1 MNCLVFS
8 EDQLIDTE
16 LGEWKYKPKP
26 KEIQKEFQQNFF
38 KKYEVLF
45 VFLLMFVIVVA
56 GVYAWQN
63 GLITDFLELF
73 ENV

>member
-1 MNCLVFS
+1 MFS
-8 EDQLIDTE
+8 EDQLIDPE
-16 LGEWKYKPKP
+16 QGEWKYKLKP

-38 KKYEVLF
+38 KRYEVFF

-63 GLITDFLELF
+63 GLLTDFLELVQ
-73 ENV
+73 NV